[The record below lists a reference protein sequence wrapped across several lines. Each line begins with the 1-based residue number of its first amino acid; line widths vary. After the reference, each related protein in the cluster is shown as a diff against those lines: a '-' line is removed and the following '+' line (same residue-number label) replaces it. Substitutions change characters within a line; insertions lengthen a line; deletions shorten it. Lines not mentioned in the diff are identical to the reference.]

1 MFRWPDQENNE
12 WEVNAGVQRTL
23 DMLKPIQ
30 TANPGIS
37 WADLIVLAATMALD
51 KAGATGLKDMFC
63 PGRVDDP
70 GPKGWDEFLKP
81 RIVGAVEE
89 DILKFRVST
98 ITNTKHNYRPY
109 AYWKNLWSKFEQ
121 P

>member
-1 MFRWPDQENNE
+1 MFRWPDQKDNQ
-12 WEVNAGVQRTL
+12 WEVNANLQPTL
-23 DMLKPIQ
+23 VRLTTIK

-37 WADLIVLAATMALD
+37 WADLIVLGATMALD

-70 GPKGWDEFLKP
+70 GPRGWDEFLKP

-89 DILKFRVST
+89 DILKFRVGT
-98 ITNTKHNYRPY
+98 ITNTRPY
-109 AYWKNLWSKFEQ
+109 AYWQNK

>member
-1 MFRWPDQENNE
+1 MFRWPDQKDNQ
-12 WEVNAGVQRTL
+12 WEVNTNLQPTL
-23 DMLKPIQ
+23 VRLTTIK

-37 WADLIVLAATMALD
+37 WADLIVLGATMALD

-70 GPKGWDEFLKP
+70 GPRGWDEFLKP

-89 DILKFRVST
+89 DILKFRVGT
-98 ITNTKHNYRPY
+98 RTNSKHNYRPY
-109 AYWKNLWSKFEQ
+109 AY
-121 P
+121 